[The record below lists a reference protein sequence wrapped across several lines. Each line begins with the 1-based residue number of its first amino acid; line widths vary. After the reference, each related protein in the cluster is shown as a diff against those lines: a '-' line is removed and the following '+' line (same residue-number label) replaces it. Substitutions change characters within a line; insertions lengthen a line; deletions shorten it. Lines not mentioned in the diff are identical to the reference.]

1 MNDNLFQF
9 KSVFALQ
16 LVKMIDEKK
25 ACGDTSI
32 NYYFRKLDQFFIEN
46 RVRKPILSQRIVELW
61 CKRRESE
68 SLGTLVHRI
77 SAIRLLADYL
87 IRQGKTAYYFPKHSA
102 PRVLNTYIPYIYS
115 HEEVKALFNA
125 ADELKRS
132 GNSWHFSCFPVIVRL
147 LYSTGLRKGEAV
159 GLLWRDVDLKNGVL
173 TIKQGKFRKDR
184 FVPLSSQMTKLLRD
198 YVQSCDCQHSVFVF
212 PSPKGKRC
220 HSSIIYNYFRKVL
233 EQAGIQHG
241 GKGKGPRLHDLRHT
255 FAVHNLEKWLKS
267 GEDVQVKL
275 PILADYLGHKSLFG
289 TQKYLRLTP
298 SVFPEIAL
306 RMENSIGKLI
316 RNPKNETD

>member
-102 PRVLNTYIPYIYS
+102 Q
-115 HEEVKALFNA
+115 E
-125 ADELKRS
+125 
-132 GNSWHFSCFPVIVRL
+132 C
-147 LYSTGLRKGEAV
+147 
-159 GLLWRDVDLKNGVL
+159 
-173 TIKQGKFRKDR
+173 
-184 FVPLSSQMTKLLRD
+184 
-198 YVQSCDCQHSVFVF
+198 
-212 PSPKGKRC
+212 
-220 HSSIIYNYFRKVL
+220 
-233 EQAGIQHG
+233 
-241 GKGKGPRLHDLRHT
+241 
-255 FAVHNLEKWLKS
+255 
-267 GEDVQVKL
+267 
-275 PILADYLGHKSLFG
+275 
-289 TQKYLRLTP
+289 
-298 SVFPEIAL
+298 
-306 RMENSIGKLI
+306 
-316 RNPKNETD
+316 